1 MSNFKNEFI
10 KHFKKNIFVYL
21 SIIITIMIGISA
33 GVITIKIMS
42 ESQTS
47 DLYSFLNNFFEIIE
61 NEEVQNTM
69 LLKDSIMNN
78 LKTTIIIWVMGIIV
92 IGLPI
97 TFTIILLRGFTI
109 GFTIGFM
116 IDNFGFKGFLL
127 SFLTLIPPNI
137 FIIPG
142 LIIVSSL
149 STIYSINFIKNRKKP
164 QRENTLK
171 EIFRFSFFVFLSL
184 IAFLFAGIIEAY
196 ITPYL
201 IKIIL

>member
-1 MSNFKNEFI
+1 
-10 KHFKKNIFVYL
+10 
-21 SIIITIMIGISA
+21 MIGISA

-47 DLYSFLNNFFEIIE
+47 NLYSFLNNFFDIIE
-61 NEEVQNTM
+61 NQEVQNTI

-78 LKTTIIIWVMGIIV
+78 IKTTIIIWLMGIVV
-92 IGLPI
+92 IGIPI

-149 STIYSINFIKNRKKP
+149 STIYSINFIKNRKKS
-164 QRENTLK
+164 QRENMLK
-171 EIFRFSFFVFLSL
+171 EAFRFSFFVFLSL
-184 IAFLFAGIIEAY
+184 IAFLFSGLIEAY

>member
-47 DLYSFLNNFFEIIE
+47 NLYSFLNNFFDIIE
-61 NEEVQNTM
+61 NEEVQNTI

-78 LKTTIIIWVMGIIV
+78 IKTTIIIWLMGIVV
-92 IGLPI
+92 IGIPI

-149 STIYSINFIKNRKKP
+149 STIYSINFIKNRKKS
-164 QRENTLK
+164 QRENMLK
-171 EIFRFSFFVFLSL
+171 EAFRFSFFVFLSL
-184 IAFLFAGIIEAY
+184 IAFLFSGLIEAY